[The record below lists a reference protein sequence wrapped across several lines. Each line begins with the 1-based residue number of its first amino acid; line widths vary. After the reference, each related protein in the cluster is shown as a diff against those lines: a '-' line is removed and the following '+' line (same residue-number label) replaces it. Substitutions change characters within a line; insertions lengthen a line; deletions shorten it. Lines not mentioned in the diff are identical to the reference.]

1 MGCIRL
7 ALILLGCIVIGGC
20 GSSKGRVS
28 VVSQGGEVAEN
39 QLKGEVVSQIPEPHT
54 SPLDISKNPV
64 TTEPVKPALPVPLNN
79 RSQSS
84 NELKEK
90 EGFPRP
96 ESSPALENSK
106 IFAQSAYSSSLP
118 MHLGDVF
125 FDYDQMAIR
134 PEAVTTL
141 EQNAKILMARF
152 PEKKLVIE
160 GHCDERGT
168 EEYNLILGERRA
180 KAVRGFL
187 VDLGVPSSKMTV
199 ISYGKTKPFCHERT
213 HACLQ
218 QNRRA
223 HFVLQ

>member
-1 MGCIRL
+1 MPYFRL
-7 ALILLGCIVIGGC
+7 LSILVIGLCIGGC

-28 VVSQGGEVAEN
+28 VFSQGGEGADTH
-39 QLKGEVVSQIPEPHT
+39 KKDVVIQAQKPYTP
-54 SPLDISKNPV
+54 PLDISKEPV
-64 TTEPVKPALPVPLNN
+64 IPEPVKPALPMPLEE
-79 RSQSS
+79 RKSRS
-84 NELKEK
+84 NEQKAKGALPK
-90 EGFPRP
+90 P
-96 ESSPALENSK
+96 ESSPTIGKSE

-134 PEAVTTL
+134 PDAVTTL
-141 EQNAKILMARF
+141 KENAKILMARF

-180 KAVRGFL
+180 KAVKGFL
-187 VDLGVPSSKMTV
+187 IDLGVPSSNMTI

-218 QNRRA
+218 ENRRA